1 MGFESLR
8 KSVKGLIKDL
18 EKVDATVNRI
28 LSRKD
33 VRQFIISMNTNE
45 QLFDDGINSLGVK
58 LEDVRGDGYTDLTIS
73 IKESKGQPTDRVTLK
88 DTGAFYESFRIK
100 LNKDSFEIIAD
111 TNKGDTD
118 LLQEWGRDI
127 LGLTDENL
135 QRLIDKIRTELREV
149 IRQKIHARFDA
160 A

>member
-1 MGFESLR
+1 MVMDPFVGRSTELSLLDSPKNIVILGEKFSGKTTLVKKYAE
-8 KSVKGLIKDL
+8 KSGSIYVNLDLIGVTPEEFAL
-18 EKVDATVNRI
+18 RLIASTC
-28 LSRKD
+28 
-33 VRQFIISMNTNE
+33 IS
-45 QLFDDGINSLGVK
+45 L
-58 LEDVRGDGYTDLTIS
+58 
-73 IKESKGQPTDRVTLK
+73 
-88 DTGAFYESFRIK
+88 K

-149 IRQKIHARFDA
+149 IRQKIHARFA
-160 A
+160 AA

>member
-1 MGFESLR
+1 M
-8 KSVKGLIKDL
+8 
-18 EKVDATVNRI
+18 
-28 LSRKD
+28 
-33 VRQFIISMNTNE
+33 
-45 QLFDDGINSLGVK
+45 
-58 LEDVRGDGYTDLTIS
+58 
-73 IKESKGQPTDRVTLK
+73 
-88 DTGAFYESFRIK
+88 ESFRIK

-149 IRQKIHARFDA
+149 IRQKIHARFA
-160 A
+160 AA